1 MRRVWRVSHDVR
13 VSVVRAFVAVMAVL
27 ASAGAAVAGGELPS
41 FDRVRDG
48 WRSSDAWLLDRDGR
62 PLHRQRVDHGAR
74 RLDWIPLD
82 EMSPALRAAIVLSED
97 RRFHQHSG
105 VDWTAV
111 AAASFRKLFDER
123 TRGASTLTMQLAG
136 LLDERLRGDANGRS
150 LTQKVGQAWIATR
163 LERRWRKHQILEAYL
178 NLAPFRGELIGIDAA
193 SRTMFGKQPIG
204 LDATES
210 AVLAAL
216 LRGPNADADRVGRR
230 ACALLRELR
239 GQRASPP
246 GRPAAESS
254 VAPVVDCL
262 AVEGVA
268 RLALARRAG
277 AADLRLDGAPQIAA
291 HLARQMLTGAGPQRV
306 GTVRADLQRVAH
318 DALRRHL
325 SALAR
330 RNVEDGA
337 VLVLDNRSGE
347 VLAWVGSSGP
357 LSSAAAVDGVT
368 ALRQAG
374 STLKPFLYALAIERR
389 LLTAASLLD
398 DSPVDLATA
407 TGLYIPRN
415 YDRGFKGLVS
425 LRAALGA
432 SLNVPAVR
440 TLVLVTPDALVQRMR
455 ALGFD
460 SLVRS
465 GDWYGYS
472 LALGSADVSLLELT
486 NAYRALAN
494 GGRYGPAVRVRDD
507 VTPAAPG
514 EAAAHT
520 GPRPDARRAAPGW
533 RDAGGVVDPAA
544 AFIVA
549 DVLADRNARA
559 LTFGTE
565 NTLALRGWAAVKT
578 GTSKDM
584 RDNWCIGFTDRYT
597 VGVWVGNFSGEPMW
611 NVSGMSGAAPVW
623 ADVTNWLHRGEA
635 SRPPSP
641 PAGVIGERVVFE
653 SGLEPPRAEWFV
665 RGTELG
671 QVARVERMAVKTAIV
686 APVDASLYA
695 LDPDI
700 PPASQRLT
708 FVAEGERAAAAHWVL
723 DGRSLGHGARL
734 GWAPLPG
741 RHRLELRHGDEL
753 LATVSFEVRGA
764 RLRGGPP
771 PARPTRLYGAGARG
785 DG

>member
-1 MRRVWRVSHDVR
+1 MSAGIRERIRPAVIVAAAV
-13 VSVVRAFVAVMAVL
+13 VAVIAAAV
-27 ASAGAAVAGGELPS
+27 SGRAVAGGAALPT
-41 FDRVRDG
+41 FDEVRAG
-48 WRSSDAWLLDRDGR
+48 WHSSDAWLLDRDGR
-62 PLHRQRVDHGAR
+62 PLQRQRVDHGAR
-74 RLDWIPLD
+74 RLDWISLD
-82 EMSPALRAAIVLSED
+82 EVSPALRAAIVLSED

-111 AAASFRKLFDER
+111 AAASFRNLFDER

-136 LLDERLRGDANGRS
+136 LLDERLRRGADGRS
-150 LTQKVGQAWIATR
+150 FAQKIDQAWIATR

-178 NLAPFRGELIGIDAA
+178 NLAPFRGELVGVDAA
-193 SRTMFGKQPIG
+193 SRTMFGKQPVG
-204 LDATES
+204 LDAAES
-210 AVLAAL
+210 AVLAVL
-216 LRGPNADADRVGRR
+216 LRGPNAGADRVGRR

-239 GQRASPP
+239 GQSDD
-246 GRPAAESS
+246 PA
-254 VAPVVDCL
+254 DCL
-262 AVEGVA
+262 AVEGIA

-277 AADLRLDGAPQIAA
+277 AADARLDGAPQLAP
-291 HLARQMLTGAGPQRV
+291 HLARQMLKTSDAPV
-306 GTVRADLQRVAH
+306 LSTVRADLQRVAH

-347 VLAWVGSSGP
+347 VLAWVGSSGA

-374 STLKPFLYALAIERR
+374 STLKPFLYALALEKR

-440 TLVLVTPDALVQRMR
+440 TLVTVTPDALVERMR

-460 SLVRS
+460 SLNQS

-472 LALGSADVSLLELT
+472 LALGSADVSLLALT

-494 GGRYGPAVRVRDD
+494 GGRYSPVVRMRDGA
-507 VTPAAPG
+507 TQ
-514 EAAAHT
+514 AAAK
-520 GPRPDARRAAPGW
+520 
-533 RDAGGVVDPAA
+533 VVDPAA

-549 DVLADRNARA
+549 DILADRNARA
-559 LTFGTE
+559 LTFGTDS
-565 NTLALRGWAAVKT
+565 TLALRGWAAVKT

-584 RDNWCIGFTDRYT
+584 RDNWCIGFSDRYT

-611 NVSGMSGAAPVW
+611 NVSGISGAAPVW
-623 ADVTNWLHRGEA
+623 ADVMSWLHRGEV

-641 PAGVIGERVVFE
+641 PAGVVGERVVFE
-653 SGLEPPRAEWFV
+653 PGLEPPRDEWFL
-665 RGTELG
+665 RGTELRR
-671 QVARVERMAVKTAIV
+671 VARVERVATKTAIV

-708 FVAEGERAAAAHWVL
+708 FVADGEHAAAARWVL
-723 DGRSLGHGARL
+723 DGRTVGHGARL
-734 GWAPLPG
+734 AWPPMPG
-741 RHRLELRHGDEL
+741 RHRLELRTRDDR
-753 LATVSFEVRGA
+753 LAPGSFEVRGA
-764 RLRGGPP
+764 RLRGSPS
-771 PARPTRLYGAGARG
+771 PARPQTESHHR
-785 DG
+785 